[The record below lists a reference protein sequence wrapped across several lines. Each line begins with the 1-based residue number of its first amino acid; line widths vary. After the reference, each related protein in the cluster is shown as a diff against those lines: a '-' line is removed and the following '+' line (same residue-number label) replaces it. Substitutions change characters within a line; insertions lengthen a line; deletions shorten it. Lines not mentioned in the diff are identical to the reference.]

1 MGANLC
7 RTLALLSAL
16 LLFITTLTASGCA
29 TGNRDRDILWNIV
42 TNCLD
47 PAVPGY
53 DKLCRWPVETSAA
66 ACRKTTDVWNM
77 NSEFVILRDVKMCNC
92 PADKTFVHGLAIP
105 RARVT
110 GSEDPNR
117 PDGIWQYAWDN
128 AVARIGNEG
137 DIALVVNPPGIEN
150 RGQDQLHVHLVR
162 LNDAG
167 RRIVAAAGASGVQS
181 LADVWRKA
189 DQLAAEKGLKYYGA
203 LVARNRAGGFVVHVD
218 DRNREY
224 DYTVARCPVST
235 VHGPPATSPQPAG
248 R

>member
-1 MGANLC
+1 MGTNPR
-7 RTLALLSAL
+7 RTLVLLSTL
-16 LLFITTLTASGCA
+16 LLLITTLTTSGCA
-29 TGNRDRDILWNIV
+29 TGNRDILWNIV
-42 TNCLD
+42 SDCLD
-47 PAVPGY
+47 PTVPGY

-66 ACRKTTDVWNM
+66 ACRKTTDVWTM
-77 NSEFVILRDVKMCNC
+77 NSEFVILRDVKMCAC

-128 AVARIGNEG
+128 AVGRIGNEG
-137 DIALVVNPPGIEN
+137 DIALVVNPPGIGN

-167 RRIVAAAGASGVQS
+167 RRVVGAAGAPGVQK

-189 DQLAAEKGLKYYGA
+189 DQLATEKGLKYYGV
-203 LVARNRAGGFVVHVD
+203 LVARNPAGGFAVHVD

-224 DYTVARCPVST
+224 DYTVARCPASAT
-235 VHGPPATSPQPAG
+235 HGLPAASPQPAG

>member
-1 MGANLC
+1 MVPNR
-7 RTLALLSAL
+7 RTLAFLAAL
-16 LLFITTLTASGCA
+16 LLSITILTGCA
-29 TGNRDRDILWNIV
+29 TGNRDILWNIV

-47 PAVPGY
+47 PAVPDYGTR
-53 DKLCRWPVETSAA
+53 CCWPIETSAA
-66 ACRKTTDVWNM
+66 ACRKTTGVWDM
-77 NSEFVILRDVKMCNC
+77 NDDYVILRDVKMCDC

-110 GSEDPNR
+110 GSEDPHR
-117 PDGIWQYAWDN
+117 PDGIWQFAWDN
-128 AVARIGNEG
+128 AVKRIGNEG
-137 DIALVVNPPGIEN
+137 DIALVVNPPGVGN

-167 RRIVAAAGASGVQS
+167 RRIVADSGAPDVER

-189 DQLAAEKGLKYYGA
+189 DQLAAEKGLKYYGV
-203 LVARNRAGGFVVHVD
+203 LVARHPAGGFVVHVD

-224 DYTVARCPVST
+224 DYTEARCLSSGT
-235 VHGPPATSPQPAG
+235 HAPPTASPQPAG